1 MLQIKKLNRI
11 GSNIGQGLMSNF
23 NSQIDAMSAKMK
35 SLTDQMSTVGSKS
48 TTSSGKQSI
57 NINDYNNAMV
67 SGFQT
72 QDFELLQLNEHYRQ
86 LEISSKRA
94 FESQKQSIKEQN
106 SNGFQTQNFELV
118 QLNEYYKQLE
128 VSSKRAAEA
137 QARLFNAQRS
147 TAKMDLSTALKM
159 PTNDI
164 DEVNA
169 KLKRLQDIKSK
180 VSSSQRPLLNPSE
193 IQGIDTQISNLNK
206 LLS

>member
-1 MLQIKKLNRI
+1 MADVVLNARMSNEELLGSIDKVLGNIEKKFDASVNNINAKLGTI
-11 GSNIGQGLMSNF
+11 GSNLGQGLMSNF

-128 VSSKRAAEA
+128 ISSKRAAEA
-137 QARLFNAQRS
+137 QARLFNAPYR
-147 TAKMDLSTALKM
+147 DW
-159 PTNDI
+159 
-164 DEVNA
+164 
-169 KLKRLQDIKSK
+169 
-180 VSSSQRPLLNPSE
+180 
-193 IQGIDTQISNLNK
+193 
-206 LLS
+206 